1 MLESSFLNL
10 VAVNRLP
17 DPLVVQFRRFTSSLI
32 EQGYADETVRWK
44 VKLVTNLVQ
53 WLKRNRRVVAD
64 LDEPLVE
71 AFRELSAGLL
81 NSILPL
87 W

>member
-1 MLESSFLNL
+1 
-10 VAVNRLP
+10 
-17 DPLVVQFRRFTSSLI
+17 
-32 EQGYADETVRWK
+32 